1 MIIKTM
7 SRKAGIERTINYL
20 FKDTRKLERQG
31 QKPIII
37 RKNLRTR
44 KMENMIKEFKA
55 NEQLRQYKRKDAVLL
70 HHVVI
75 SFHAKDSKNLDEKK
89 LRDITAEYMKL
100 KGPNLYVATV
110 HFDKGHQHI
119 HIAESGTQYMSG
131 KANRISKGEF
141 TKLKVSL
148 QTFQQRKYP
157 ELFNSL
163 VRHEGNSK
171 ETRKT
176 KAINERQTNKKAL
189 LNVLAAA
196 EKNAKN
202 LDEFLSAIRAAG
214 HEPYYRGQAL
224 AGVKFEGDTK
234 YRFSR
239 LGFDEARL
247 EKLNEQSKELEEL
260 ESIRNS
266 TNEPDRENNSRSRFE
281 EENDEDSKDIDDT
294 EMGEVTDDDYSP
306 Y

>member
-1 MIIKTM
+1 M

-20 FKDTRKLERQG
+20 FNDAGKLERQG
-31 QKPIII
+31 QKPIIM

-44 KMENMIKEFKA
+44 KLENVIKEFKA
-55 NEQLRQYKRKDAVLL
+55 NEQLRQNKRKDAVKL
-70 HHVVI
+70 HHTII
-75 SFHAKDSKNLDEKK
+75 SFHAKDSKQLDEKK
-89 LRDITAEYMKL
+89 LRDIASEYMKL

-157 ELFNSL
+157 ELSNSL

-189 LNVLAAA
+189 LNVLASA

-202 LDEFLSAIRAAG
+202 LDEFLSALRAAG
-214 HEPYYRGQAL
+214 HEPYYRGQVL
-224 AGVKFEGDTK
+224 AGVKFDGDTK

-239 LGFDEARL
+239 LGYDEARL

-260 ESIRNS
+260 ESLRS
-266 TNEPDRENNSRSRFE
+266 SSQESDRENSSRSRFE
-281 EENDEDSKDIDDT
+281 EENDEDQKEVDDT
-294 EMGEVTDDDYSP
+294 ETEEETDDDYSP